1 MIYQVTN
8 TERKVNML
16 QYPSSLKQMNFKM
29 ECFSSLLVTINT
41 EVIIFNIRL
50 SIITKLTQS
59 RNSRAVALSTYAR
72 LRFNSSMSLLLVAFD
87 LDYKRSWSSFL
98 WLDLLITS
106 WMWTGLKKNCCDCWN
121 LDFLRQFSRATDGCI
136 CELKFLTFL
145 RWFSRA
151 TNDCICGSL
160 SKRWTWVWV
169 ALNSVVA
176 SFFFLISWITY
187 SVLKIS
193 VSCNLTFFKIIL
205 KSNLWVV
212 IFITF

>member
-1 MIYQVTN
+1 
-8 TERKVNML
+8 
-16 QYPSSLKQMNFKM
+16 M
-29 ECFSSLLVTINT
+29 ECFLSPLVTINT

-59 RNSRAVALSTYAR
+59 QNSRAVALSTYAR
-72 LRFNSSMSLLLVAFD
+72 LRFNSSMSSLLVAFD

-98 WLDLLITS
+98 LLDLFTTS
-106 WMWTGLKKNCCDCWN
+106 WIWTVFKKNCCDCWN
-121 LDFLRQFSRATDGCI
+121 LDFLR
-136 CELKFLTFL
+136 L
-145 RWFSRA
+145 FSRA

-160 SKRWTWVWV
+160 STRWTWVWV
-169 ALNSVVA
+169 ALYSVVA
-176 SFFFLISWITY
+176 SFFFLIFWITY

-212 IFITF
+212 IFITFSDNYQEQQMIVFVESILI